1 MNSLNISTVK
11 STFGKYIIYFV
22 LLFLIVALSL
32 MSPYFLTPSN
42 ISNVLRQI
50 STTSIVAL
58 GMTFVIIAGGIDL
71 SVGNVVA
78 LCGVVSASF
87 AHPGEYPLIVS
98 ILISM
103 AIGLIIGLANGFI
116 IAKAKIV
123 PFIVTLG
130 TFQICRG
137 LAMTYTGGR
146 PVGNIS
152 SEYKFIGQGLA
163 WGIPVP
169 ILIFVFLTIV
179 SAIILHKTKIGRY
192 IYAVGGNELA
202 ARLSGINIFKI
213 KLFVYSYIGLLTGI
227 SAIVLTARVSSGAPN
242 AAQGYELDAISACVI
257 GGTSMSGGRGSIWG
271 TIVGALIIGVVN
283 NGLDLLNVSSYTQ
296 SVVKGIIIITALL
309 LDKLGQ
315 KSKE

>member
-169 ILIFVFLTIV
+169 ILIFAFLTIV

>member
-58 GMTFVIIAGGIDL
+58 GMTFVIIAGGIEL

-169 ILIFVFLTIV
+169 ILIFAFLTIV
-179 SAIILHKTKIGRY
+179 SAIILSMLLK
-192 IYAVGGNELA
+192 
-202 ARLSGINIFKI
+202 SIFLLI
-213 KLFVYSYIGLLTGI
+213 K
-227 SAIVLTARVSSGAPN
+227 
-242 AAQGYELDAISACVI
+242 
-257 GGTSMSGGRGSIWG
+257 
-271 TIVGALIIGVVN
+271 
-283 NGLDLLNVSSYTQ
+283 
-296 SVVKGIIIITALL
+296 
-309 LDKLGQ
+309 
-315 KSKE
+315 